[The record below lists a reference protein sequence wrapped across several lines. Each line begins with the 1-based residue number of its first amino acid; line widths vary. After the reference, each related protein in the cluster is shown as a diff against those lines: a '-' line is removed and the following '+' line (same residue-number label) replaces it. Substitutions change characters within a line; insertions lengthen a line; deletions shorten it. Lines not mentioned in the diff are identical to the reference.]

1 MFQQG
6 KRLRLSAMSCSFG
19 RCVRRARLAAGA
31 VMGLPPA
38 LSLAAKIY
46 ILFLLFLPFRGVF
59 SHGFFETACSGLP
72 DGRFHRAKRPEPRA
86 ETGRPA
92 SRDEPFGGPEP
103 AALEIGAENAGGLYK
118 RDRPGRRMTF
128 RRPGPGCA
136 WKERPYSFCC
146 TSISVNVSMMS
157 PCWMSLKLTRLMPH
171 SKLAATSFTS
181 SL

>member
-1 MFQQG
+1 MRRGLPAAGGF
-6 KRLRLSAMSCSFG
+6 LASC
-19 RCVRRARLAAGA
+19 ARLPHSVAGA
-31 VMGLPPA
+31 
-38 LSLAAKIY
+38 AARLHPYPCACCKDMY
-46 ILFLLFLPFRGVF
+46 LFLLFLPFRGVF

-72 DGRFHRAKRPEPRA
+72 NGRFHRAKRPEPRA